1 MEKYIFDQNN
11 GLWYELRGDYSH
23 PMKLY
28 RAVLS
33 SSLVMLCHLR
43 SDIEI
48 AD

>member
-28 RAVLS
+28 KINQRKYVMILS
-33 SSLVMLCHLR
+33 ISISHR
-43 SDIEI
+43 RPP
-48 AD
+48 